1 MTLTQEMLTVAAVV
15 AGTMATRFLP
25 FIIFPANKKTPPAIT
40 FLGQMLPAAVMGL
53 LVIYCFKDVSF
64 VSGTHGIPELL
75 ATAVTVLLQVFVRN
89 MLLTIAGGTIFYMYL
104 VQYVFL

>member
-15 AGTMATRFLP
+15 AGTMVTRFLP

-53 LVIYCFKDVSF
+53 LFIYCFKDVSF
-64 VSGTHGIPELL
+64 LSGTHGIPELL

-104 VQYVFL
+104 VQYVF

>member
-15 AGTMATRFLP
+15 AGTMITRFLP

-40 FLGQMLPAAVMGL
+40 FLGQMLPEAVMGL
-53 LVIYCFKDVSF
+53 LVIYCFKDVGF
-64 VSGTHGIPELL
+64 LSGTHGIPELL
-75 ATAVTVLLQVFVRN
+75 ATAVTVLLQVFLRN

-104 VQYVFL
+104 VQYVF

>member
-15 AGTMATRFLP
+15 SGTMVTRFLP

-64 VSGTHGIPELL
+64 LSGTHGIPELL

-104 VQYVFL
+104 VQYVF

>member
-15 AGTMATRFLP
+15 AGTMVTRFLP

-64 VSGTHGIPELL
+64 LSGTHGIPELL

-89 MLLTIAGGTIFYMYL
+89 MLLTITGGTIFYMYL
-104 VQYVFL
+104 VQYVF

>member
-15 AGTMATRFLP
+15 AGTMVTRFLP

-64 VSGTHGIPELL
+64 LSGTHGIPELL
-75 ATAVTVLLQVFVRN
+75 ATAVTVLLQVFLRN

-104 VQYVFL
+104 VQYVF

>member
-64 VSGTHGIPELL
+64 LSGTHGIPELL

-104 VQYVFL
+104 VQYVF

>member
-1 MTLTQEMLTVAAVV
+1 MTLAQEMLTVAAVV
-15 AGTMATRFLP
+15 AGTMVTRFLP

-64 VSGTHGIPELL
+64 LSGTHGIPELL
-75 ATAVTVLLQVFVRN
+75 ATAVTVLLQIFVRN

-104 VQYVFL
+104 VQYVF

>member
-15 AGTMATRFLP
+15 AGTMVTRFLP

-64 VSGTHGIPELL
+64 LSGTHGIPELL
-75 ATAVTVLLQVFVRN
+75 ATAVTVLLQVFVCN

-104 VQYVFL
+104 VQYVF

>member
-15 AGTMATRFLP
+15 AGTMVTRFLP
-25 FIIFPANKKTPPAIT
+25 FIIFPANKKIPPAIT

-64 VSGTHGIPELL
+64 LSGTHGIPELL
-75 ATAVTVLLQVFVRN
+75 ATAVTVLLQDFVRN

-104 VQYVFL
+104 VQYVF

>member
-15 AGTMATRFLP
+15 AGTMVTRFLP

-75 ATAVTVLLQVFVRN
+75 ATAVTVLLQIFVRN

-104 VQYVFL
+104 VQYVF

>member
-15 AGTMATRFLP
+15 SGTMVTRFLP

-104 VQYVFL
+104 VQYVF

>member
-1 MTLTQEMLTVAAVV
+1 MTLTQEMLTVTAVV
-15 AGTMATRFLP
+15 AGTMVTRFLP

-64 VSGTHGIPELL
+64 LSGTHGIPELL
-75 ATAVTVLLQVFVRN
+75 ATAVTVLLQVFMRN

-104 VQYVFL
+104 VQYVF

>member
-1 MTLTQEMLTVAAVV
+1 MTLAQEMLTVAAVV
-15 AGTMATRFLP
+15 AGTMVTRFLP

-64 VSGTHGIPELL
+64 SSGTHGIPELL

-104 VQYVFL
+104 VQYVF

>member
-1 MTLTQEMLTVAAVV
+1 MTLTQEMLTIAAVV
-15 AGTMATRFLP
+15 AGTMVTRFLP

-64 VSGTHGIPELL
+64 LSGTHGIPELL

-104 VQYVFL
+104 VQYVF